1 MISIQQ
7 VTLEFLNQTDKATF
21 TETVGWVF
29 EHSPWVAEQAWIE
42 RPFSSLVELHEK
54 MKTEVEK
61 SSMEAKLDLLR
72 KHPDLAARVKMANAS
87 IKEQA
92 DIGLNRL
99 SQEEYEVFLLL
110 NRTYTLKFGFPFIIA
125 IRGHSKDSIR
135 NAMLE
140 RVEYSYNQ
148 ELEEA
153 LCQVY
158 KIALFRLSDLIRN
171 A

>member
-7 VTLEFLNQTDKATF
+7 VTLESLNQMNKVTF

-29 EHSPWVAEQAWIE
+29 EHSPWVAEQAWIK
-42 RPFSSLVELHEK
+42 RPFSSLVELHQD
-54 MKTEVEK
+54 MMTVVEE
-61 SSMEAKLDLLR
+61 SSIGAKIDLLR
-72 KHPDLAARVKMANAS
+72 KHPDLAASVKMANAS

-92 DIGLNRL
+92 EIGLNRL
-99 SQEEYEVFLLL
+99 SQEEYEVFLAL

-125 IRGHSKDSIR
+125 VRGHSKDSIR
-135 NAMLE
+135 NAMVE
-140 RVEYSYNQ
+140 RVRYPYNQ

-153 LCQVY
+153 LRQVY